1 MVSPALIVMFL
12 VLLLSALPS
21 QAAFKPI
28 TGECLNYDVSWAGIH
43 IGKIQI
49 RVIGAEMDNGKV
61 FYHLR
66 QEMQSNP
73 LLFFIHLKSC
83 HDTWIDENFLPQK
96 FMIRYND
103 DSTTYRAEYT
113 FDYADS
119 LLNVN
124 IERYGQVCSY
134 KLQLPDNLYDGL
146 GLIFYVRSQVEPD
159 SRDTVWSIS
168 EENMGRVVYKFDKKI
183 ELISM
188 SAQDEKQ
195 PALHMSGRFLF
206 KGIAGL
212 SGGYEGWFSAEYPY
226 FPLKAKLK
234 IFLGSINLELTEWPQ
249 SLTVT
254 KSDSRWLK
262 YSPVDS
268 LPVKHNHQSILR

>member
-1 MVSPALIVMFL
+1 LRKLKTDREIKGILITKASLAFIVMLIF
-12 VLLLSALPS
+12 LLLGAAPS

-28 TGECLNYDVSWAGIH
+28 TGECLNYNVSWAGIH
-43 IGKIQI
+43 IGKVQI

-61 FYHLR
+61 IYHLR
-66 QEMQSNP
+66 QDMQSNP
-73 LLFFIHLKSC
+73 LLFFVNLKSC

-119 LLNVN
+119 LLDVN
-124 IERYGQVCSY
+124 IERRGLDSTH
-134 KLQLPDNLYDGL
+134 KLQLPDKIYDGL
-146 GLIFYVRSQVEPD
+146 GLIFFVRSKAQPD

-168 EENMGRVVYKFDKKI
+168 EENMGRVVYKFDNKI

-212 SGGYEGWFSAEYPY
+212 SGGYEGWFSADERRI
-226 FPLKAKLK
+226 PLRAKLK
-234 IFLGSINLELTEWPQ
+234 IFLGSIRLELVE
-249 SLTVT
+249 SLYAPFVVT
-254 KSDSRWLK
+254 DK
-262 YSPVDS
+262 
-268 LPVKHNHQSILR
+268 LP